1 MHKTETT
8 DFPFMKYRG
17 TVYPHRDIRFFRNE
31 QSIRHDKLFETS
43 HSPAIGHYG
52 NSTVSRVG
60 NFYTFDPVSRLL
72 SSGINPSAMLTS
84 HLV

>member
-1 MHKTETT
+1 MHKTEKT
-8 DFPFMKYRG
+8 DLPFIKYGG
-17 TVYPHRDIRFFRNE
+17 TVYPHKDIRFFRKE

-43 HSPAIGHYG
+43 HSPSIGHYG

-60 NFYTFDPVSRLL
+60 NFYAFDPVSRLL

-84 HLV
+84 QLV